1 MASSH
6 FENENLVIIS
16 SNDAINMTQWRRY
29 IFDNW
34 NKVNYDS
41 QFTSV
46 LALTCAIV
54 ISLTQT
60 ILSTLSAI
68 FRLKKFCYV
77 GGARTSL
84 NILAPKFVH
93 LHP

>member
-29 IFDNW
+29 IFDNL

-54 ISLTQT
+54 ISLTET
-60 ILSTLSAI
+60 TLSALSTSHFPPEENYAMWAVRATLSI
-68 FRLKKFCYV
+68 FW
-77 GGARTSL
+77 
-84 NILAPKFVH
+84 H
-93 LHP
+93 